1 MLEDFEFIID
11 DLDFSS
17 TRIEYYDIE
26 INSPVSDEDIRYA
39 QLEDIIFREN
49 VNEFNS
55 SKKFLFCVN
64 PTIPRNTIN

>member
-1 MLEDFEFIID
+1 MLDDFELIID

-26 INSPVSDEDIRYA
+26 INSPASDEDIRYA
-39 QLEDIIFREN
+39 QLEEIIFREN

-55 SKKFLFCVN
+55 TKKLLFCVDQ
-64 PTIPRNTIN
+64 TISRNTIN